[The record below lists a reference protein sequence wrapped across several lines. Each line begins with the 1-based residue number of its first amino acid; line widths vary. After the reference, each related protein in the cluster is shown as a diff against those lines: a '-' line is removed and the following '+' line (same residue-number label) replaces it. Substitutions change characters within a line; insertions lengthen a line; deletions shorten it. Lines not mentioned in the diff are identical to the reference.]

1 MLRRNAMTDKL
12 YYQNSHLFE
21 FTAEIID
28 CVPRKDGAYD
38 VVLDRTAF
46 FPEGG
51 GQRSDEGR
59 IGGIPVLHVS
69 EKDGIIFH
77 RCEVPMEKRSR
88 VDCRIDREIRLRRM
102 QNHSGEHVVS
112 GVVHKLFG
120 FDNVGFHMSEGFMT
134 VDFSGELRKDD
145 VERLEMEAN
154 EIVRANAPV
163 TAFFPSP
170 DQLRELDYR
179 SKLDLTENVRL
190 VRIEGCDLCACCA
203 PHVSQTGE
211 IGIIRILDHMRHRGG
226 TRITL
231 TCGMDALDDY
241 RRRQKNTVRISNLLS
256 ARQEDI
262 ADAVERLL
270 EVTAAQKLRITEL
283 SMANVDYLAS
293 VTDYVKGNICLI
305 DRLLDEVALREL
317 VNRLSEK
324 CSGIAA
330 ALFPSGEGQW
340 RYIIG
345 SRNVDLR
352 KSVQLIN
359 QGINGKGGG
368 SSMMIQGN
376 CSGDVEQIRQFLTE
390 IHLS

>member
-77 RCEVPMEKRSR
+77 RCEVPMEKKSR

-179 SKLDLTENVRL
+179 SKLDLTE
-190 VRIEGCDLCACCA
+190 
-203 PHVSQTGE
+203 
-211 IGIIRILDHMRHRGG
+211 
-226 TRITL
+226 
-231 TCGMDALDDY
+231 
-241 RRRQKNTVRISNLLS
+241 
-256 ARQEDI
+256 
-262 ADAVERLL
+262 
-270 EVTAAQKLRITEL
+270 
-283 SMANVDYLAS
+283 
-293 VTDYVKGNICLI
+293 
-305 DRLLDEVALREL
+305 
-317 VNRLSEK
+317 
-324 CSGIAA
+324 
-330 ALFPSGEGQW
+330 
-340 RYIIG
+340 
-345 SRNVDLR
+345 
-352 KSVQLIN
+352 
-359 QGINGKGGG
+359 
-368 SSMMIQGN
+368 
-376 CSGDVEQIRQFLTE
+376 
-390 IHLS
+390 

>member
-1 MLRRNAMTDKL
+1 MTDKL

-21 FTAEIID
+21 FSAEIID
-28 CVPRKDGAYD
+28 CIRREDRAYD
-38 VVLDRTAF
+38 VILDRTAF

-51 GQRSDEGR
+51 GQRSDEGM
-59 IGGIPVLHVS
+59 IGGVQVLHVS
-69 EKDGIIFH
+69 EKEGIVFH
-77 RCEVPMEKRSR
+77 RCEVPMEKGRR
-88 VDCRIDREIRLRRM
+88 VDCRIERETRLRRM

-112 GVVHKLFG
+112 GLVHTRFG
-120 FDNVGFHMSEGFMT
+120 FDNVGFHMSDGFMT
-134 VDFSGELRKDD
+134 VDFSGELRNEEI
-145 VERLEMEAN
+145 VQLEQEAN
-154 EIVRANAPV
+154 EIVRANVPV

-170 DQLRELDYR
+170 DQLKALEYR
-179 SKLDLTENVRL
+179 SKLDLTQNVRL

-211 IGIIRILDHMRHRGG
+211 IGIIRIMDHMRHRGG

-231 TCGMDALDDY
+231 TCGMDALEDC

-262 ADAVERLL
+262 ADAVDRLL
-270 EVTAAQKLRITEL
+270 ENMAAQKLRIAEL
-283 SMANVDYLAS
+283 SMANVEYLAS
-293 VTDYVKGNICLI
+293 GTDPVKGNICLV

-340 RYIIG
+340 RYIIR

-352 KSVQLIN
+352 KNALLIN
-359 QGINGKGGG
+359 RGINGKGGG
-368 SSMMIQGN
+368 SSMMIQGS
-376 CSGDVEQIRQFLTE
+376 CSGDVEQIRHFLTE